1 MNISLGY
8 CCATANVGF
17 VAAALDPAKAR
28 GFFFLWVFAQSISIV
43 SLLHTN
49 GGLNSNTCHEMSI
62 CSGWANI
69 IADELEGKQLC
80 ALVQSSFFSLFPL
93 LIIVA
98 DYVSTYLGCAEHGVH
113 WLRHQQSVEP
123 AFTSHGSVHHSITLL
138 ASRVRYN
145 LQISA

>member
-98 DYVSTYLGCAEHGVH
+98 EVVQSMGFIGFVTSSPWNQHSPATDLSTTPSL
-113 WLRHQQSVEP
+113 
-123 AFTSHGSVHHSITLL
+123 F
-138 ASRVRYN
+138 SRVV
-145 LQISA
+145 